1 MGGLREPG
9 SLIGLG
15 NRAESHLFKIISSTT
30 IIIIIIIIIINE
42 LENHD
47 TEPHYLT

>member
-30 IIIIIIIIIINE
+30 TIIIIIIIINE